1 MKKSPGAI
9 FDAAEP
15 RPRRGEA
22 QDEPRRALVTGA
34 TGFVGA
40 AVVRALLAEGWQVRA
55 LVRAGSDRRNV
66 AALAVE
72 EAVGDLTDAAS
83 LERAVAGCDAAF
95 HVAAD
100 YRLWAPQP
108 QELYRANVDGTA
120 NLLEAAWR
128 AGVRRIVY
136 TSSVAAVGLPADGR
150 PGVEDTPVA
159 LADMI
164 GHYKRS
170 KFLAEERAREA
181 ASRGVPVVIV
191 NPSTPIGPGDV
202 KPTPTGQI
210 VLDAAR
216 GRMPA
221 YVDTGL
227 NVVHVDDVAAGHVLA
242 FHRGRTGERYI
253 LGGEDMTL
261 RQILTLIAQLAGRSP
276 PRVRLPHGAV
286 LPVAYVSELYARL
299 TGRPTR
305 VTVESV
311 RMARKRMFFSS
322 AKAAQEL
329 GYRWRPPAEAFA
341 DALRW
346 FRTNGYLAD
355 GVPSESK

>member
-1 MKKSPGAI
+1 MTG
-9 FDAAEP
+9 
-15 RPRRGEA
+15 RVTGEA
-22 QDEPRRALVTGA
+22 QDEPRKALVTGA

-40 AVVRALLAEGWQVRA
+40 AVARALLAEGWEVRA
-55 LVRAGSDRRNV
+55 LVRGGSDRRNV
-66 AALAVE
+66 ATLAVE
-72 EAVGDLTDAAS
+72 QVVGDLTDAAS
-83 LERAVAGCDAAF
+83 LERALAGCEGAF

-108 QELYRANVDGTA
+108 QVLYRTNVDGTG
-120 NLLEAAWR
+120 NLLDAARR
-128 AGVRRIVY
+128 AGVRRVVY
-136 TSSVAAVGLPADGR
+136 TSSVATVGIPADGR
-150 PGVEDTPVA
+150 PGVEDTAVS
-159 LADMI
+159 LGDMI

-181 ASRGVPVVIV
+181 AARGVPVVIV

-216 GRMPA
+216 GRTPA

-227 NVVHVDDVAAGHVLA
+227 NIVHVDDVAAGHLLA
-242 FHRGRTGERYI
+242 FHHGRIGERYI

-261 RQILTLIAQLAGRSP
+261 RQILTFIAQLVGRSP
-276 PRVRLPHGAV
+276 PRIRLPHGAV

-299 TGRPTR
+299 TGHPTR
-305 VTVESV
+305 VTVEGV

-322 AKAAQEL
+322 DKAVREL
-329 GYRWRPPAEAFA
+329 GYRWRPPTEAFA

-346 FRTNGYLAD
+346 FRANGYLTD
-355 GVPSESK
+355 GAPSNSK